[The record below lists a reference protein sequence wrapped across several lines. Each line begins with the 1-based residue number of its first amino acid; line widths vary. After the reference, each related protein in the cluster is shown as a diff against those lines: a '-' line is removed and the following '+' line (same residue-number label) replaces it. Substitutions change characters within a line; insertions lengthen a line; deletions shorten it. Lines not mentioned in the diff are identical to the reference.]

1 MSKCLCVVLGCQLC
15 LNHSRLV
22 RHTEGFSCCY
32 IVFILSQGLSTSH
45 ALPFRRLGTL
55 QEAGR
60 GCSQDR
66 WLQMARGIFHTK
78 WCHSWYINWE
88 GGKLPLPMSAA
99 RLELTGHCATLV
111 LYILILFFFPLKLSL
126 SQSMHFLTFTLGI
139 LSHILLQG
147 QGMNWD
153 KYY

>member
-1 MSKCLCVVLGCQLC
+1 
-15 LNHSRLV
+15 
-22 RHTEGFSCCY
+22 
-32 IVFILSQGLSTSH
+32 
-45 ALPFRRLGTL
+45 
-55 QEAGR
+55 
-60 GCSQDR
+60 
-66 WLQMARGIFHTK
+66 
-78 WCHSWYINWE
+78 
-88 GGKLPLPMSAA
+88 MSAA